1 MSAAGFLSQE
11 ESAAALYRLAL
22 AIAEEHGAHVPDTA
36 MTVGPY
42 AFMAELRRLG
52 WSQNLPARR
61 RPSVR
66 PPV

>member
-22 AIAEEHGAHVPDTA
+22 AVAEEHGAHVPDTA

-42 AFMAELRRLG
+42 AFM
-52 WSQNLPARR
+52 QNLPARR
-61 RPSVR
+61 RPSAR